1 LVCDAAADAVANLH
15 NTLTLTL
22 ARAQTALEQTW
33 ARHRTTRPGSSVLP
47 DEQKHQR
54 EHHDAVKTLTSGKLK
69 YQGWGRY
76 LNPGNFSVGQIWT
89 ASDVRPA
96 QQRRS
101 AKRESELND
110 LLDSRDRHIRSLV
123 TQLALKQVEVHLA
136 AAEEQLLDF
145 LSLD

>member
-1 LVCDAAADAVANLH
+1 MLWN
-15 NTLTLTL
+15 
-22 ARAQTALEQTW
+22 
-33 ARHRTTRPGSSVLP
+33 
-47 DEQKHQR
+47 
-54 EHHDAVKTLTSGKLK
+54 
-69 YQGWGRY
+69 
-76 LNPGNFSVGQIWT
+76 GNGQIWT